1 MLLFYL
7 IIHISLIFIVYKNLL
22 MDKTNAK
29 QIKSLI
35 IITRGII
42 TRKSFPHPWKFID
55 YTSTLGVGNFL

>member
-1 MLLFYL
+1 
-7 IIHISLIFIVYKNLL
+7 

-55 YTSTLGVGNFL
+55 YTSTLGVGNFCKFWALPERSTC